1 MRALLAALFV
11 CLVALPAAAQAPEQE
26 QTPCPSPTSP
36 LSPGGITQGTLV
48 AKLRRHTTEAGCP
61 ATPQHQFSLKHT
73 EVDAEVS
80 GFLASVTVTQVFENP
95 YTEPLEALY
104 VFPLPEK
111 AAVDGM
117 ELVVGQ
123 RVIKGVIQT
132 REQARETYEK
142 AREEGKTAALLDQER
157 PNLFTQSVANILP
170 GEEIRVRI
178 HYVERLVYESGTY
191 SFNFP
196 MTVGP
201 RFIPGEPLTF
211 RQGEGTAPDTTA
223 VPDASRVTPP
233 VLPPE
238 SRSGHDIQLTVRLDA
253 GLPVHELRS
262 TSHDV
267 EVTREGP
274 SRGRVRLAAHD
285 RIPNK
290 TFTLQYR
297 VADALI
303 RPAVLVH
310 REPGAD
316 HGYFLLMLNPQLEP
330 KEQEVVP
337 RELYFV
343 LDTSCS
349 QSGLPIEKSK
359 AITAEALRHLHP
371 EDTFQILN
379 FDTSVTKFAP
389 GAVPATRENVEQALA
404 YVANFWGGGGTDVRI
419 AAQEAMVPENDPA
432 RLRMVMFFTDGLIG
446 GDDYVLGTLQEH
458 LREETRVFSIGVGND
473 VNRYLVA
480 KMGEVGRGS
489 STFVNLHRPEEEVAR
504 EFEERIRG
512 PVLTS
517 LRVDTDGLPVTDV
530 YPRVVGD
537 LFSGQPLFVIGK
549 FHGTGEGLVRVTGRV
564 RGQERRF
571 EVPVRFPEVAPE
583 NGALKSLWARQRIE
597 ELTVQGYRGETP
609 EVVQGITQTALQY
622 GLMSKYTSFVAVEQ
636 VVRVQPGGE
645 SVKEVVPVELPEGT
659 SYAGVFGELSREE
672 IPPGDPIISVV
683 APRSAKRVTAY
694 FPFGLVKPL
703 TFDPVTRM
711 WRGRFLVPLEVRD
724 GYYDVVIA
732 AELKDGTVRRR
743 EVRYRLDSKGNDIEV
758 TLSARELTP
767 GGVLKLEVDA
777 VEETKEV
784 SVYSELFG
792 EDQHLLETKDGLRF
806 GKELTVP
813 AQVAPGEY
821 ELVLVAR
828 DPAGN
833 RFEHREKVRVV
844 LSVGE

>member
-11 CLVALPAAAQAPEQE
+11 CLLGLSASAQDAQAP
-26 QTPCPSPTSP
+26 CPAPLSP
-36 LSPGGITQGTLV
+36 LSKGAVTQGTLV
-48 AKLRRHTTEAGCP
+48 AKLRRHANDAGCP
-61 ATPQHQFSLKHT
+61 DTAPHTFSLKHT
-73 EVDAEVS
+73 DVDAEVS

-132 REQARETYEK
+132 REQARQTYEK

-157 PNLFTQSVANILP
+157 ANVFTQSVANILP

-201 RFIPGEPLTF
+201 RFIPGEALSF

-223 VPDASRVTPP
+223 VPDASRISPP

-238 SRSGHDIQLTVRLDA
+238 ARSGHDIQLTVRLDA

-267 EVTREGP
+267 VVTREGP
-274 SRGRVRLAAHD
+274 SRARVQLAAHD
-285 RIPNK
+285 TIPNK
-290 TFTLQYR
+290 TFTLQYQ

-310 REPGAD
+310 RDPGAD
-316 HGYFLLMLNPQLEP
+316 EGYFLVLLNPQLSPSE
-330 KEQEVVP
+330 KEVVP

-359 AITAEALRHLHP
+359 AITAEVLRHLNP
-371 EDTFQILN
+371 EDTFQVLN
-379 FDTSVTKFAP
+379 FDTKVTKFAP
-389 GAVPATRENVEQALA
+389 GAVPATAENVQRALP
-404 YVANFWGGGGTDVRI
+404 YVANFWGGGGTDVRV
-419 AAQEAMVPENDPA
+419 AAQEAMVPANDPA

-446 GDDYVLGTLQEH
+446 GDDAVLGTLQEH
-458 LREETRVFSIGVGND
+458 LREETRIFALGVGND
-473 VNRYLVA
+473 VNRYLVT
-480 KMGEVGRGS
+480 KMGEVGRGTS
-489 STFVNLHRPEEEVAR
+489 SFVNLHRPEEEVAR
-504 EFEERIRG
+504 EFETRIRG

-517 LRVDTDGLPVTDV
+517 IRVNTDGLPVTDV

-537 LFSGQPLFVIGK
+537 LFSGQPLFLIGR
-549 FHGTGEGLVRVTGRV
+549 FHGTGEGVLRLTGRV

-571 EVPVRFPEVAPE
+571 EVPIHFPESAPE
-583 NGALKSLWARQRIE
+583 HASLKSLWARQRIE

-609 EVVQGITQTALQY
+609 EVVQGITETALRY
-622 GLMSKYTSFVAVEQ
+622 GLMSKYTSFVAVEE
-636 VVRVQPGGE
+636 VVRTQPGVE
-645 SVKEVVPVELPEGT
+645 PLKEMVPVRLPDGT

-683 APRSAKRVTAY
+683 APKDAKRVTAY

-703 TFDPVTRM
+703 AYDVVTRM
-711 WRGRFLVPLEVRD
+711 WRGRFLVPLEVQD
-724 GYYDVVIA
+724 GWYDVVVA
-732 AELKDGTVRRR
+732 VELKDGTVHRR
-743 EVRYRLDSKGNDIEV
+743 EVRYRLDSKGNDFEV
-758 TLSARELTP
+758 TLSARDVAP
-767 GGVLKLEVDA
+767 GQALGLEADA
-777 VEETKEV
+777 VETTKEV

-792 EDQHLLETKDGLRF
+792 EDQLQLDTQDGVRF
-806 GKELTVP
+806 QRELKVP
-813 AQVAPGEY
+813 ADAKPGEY
-821 ELVLVAR
+821 ELVFVAR

-833 RFEHREKVRVV
+833 RFERREKVRVMLTV
-844 LSVGE
+844 NP

>member
-11 CLVALPAAAQAPEQE
+11 CLLAAPAAAQAP
-26 QTPCPSPTSP
+26 CPEPTSP
-36 LSPGGITQGTLV
+36 LSPGAISQGTLV
-48 AKLRRHTTEAGCP
+48 AKLRRHATEAGCP
-61 ATPQHQFSLKHT
+61 EAAPQQFSLKHT

-95 YTEPLEALY
+95 YTQPLEALY

-111 AAVDGM
+111 AAVDAM
-117 ELVVGQ
+117 ELVVGE

-132 REQARETYEK
+132 REKARETYEK
-142 AREEGKTAALLDQER
+142 AREEGRTAALLDQER

-170 GEEIRVRI
+170 GEQIRVRI
-178 HYVERLVYESGTY
+178 HYVERLVYESGSY

-201 RFIPGEPLTF
+201 RFIPGEALTF

-223 VPDASRVTPP
+223 VPDASRITPP

-238 SRSGHDIQLTVRLDA
+238 VRSGHDLQLTVRLDA
-253 GLPVHELRS
+253 GLPVHDLRS
-262 TSHDV
+262 PSHDV
-267 EVTREGP
+267 EVRREGP
-274 SRGRVRLAAHD
+274 SRAQVKLAAHD

-316 HGYFLLMLNPQLEP
+316 EGYFLVMLNPQLDP
-330 KEQEVVP
+330 KEKEVVP

-359 AITAEALRHLHP
+359 AATAEALRHLHP

-389 GAVPATRENVEQALA
+389 GAVPATRENVERAQE
-404 YVANFWGGGGTDVRI
+404 YVAHFWGGGGTDVRV
-419 AAQEAMVPENDPA
+419 AAQEAMVPPNDPA

-446 GDDYVLGTLQEH
+446 GDDEVLGTLQRH
-458 LREETRVFSIGVGND
+458 LREETRIFAVGVGND
-473 VNRYLVA
+473 VNRYLVT
-480 KMGEVGRGS
+480 KMGEVGRGT
-489 STFVNLHRPEEEVAR
+489 STFVNLNRPEAEVAS
-504 EFEERIRG
+504 EFETRIRG

-517 LRVDTDGLPVTDV
+517 VRVDTEGLPVSEV
-530 YPRVVGD
+530 YPRGVGD
-537 LFSGQPLFVIGK
+537 LFSGQPMFLIGK
-549 FHGTGEGLVRVTGRV
+549 FHGTGEGLIRISGRV
-564 RGQERRF
+564 RGVERRF
-571 EVPVRFPEVAPE
+571 EVPVRFPEAAPE
-583 NGALKSLWARQRIE
+583 HASLKSLWARQRIE
-597 ELTVQGYRGETP
+597 ELTVQGYRGETE

-622 GLMSKYTSFVAVEQ
+622 HLMSKYTSFVAVEQ
-636 VVRVQPGGE
+636 VVRTEPGGE
-645 SVKEVVPVELPEGT
+645 TVREMVPVQLPEGT
-659 SYAGVFGELSREE
+659 SYEGVFGELSREE

-694 FPFGLVKPL
+694 FPFGLVKTL

-758 TLSARELTP
+758 ELSARELSP
-767 GGVLKLEVDA
+767 GGVLRMEVDA
-777 VEETKEV
+777 VEATKEV
-784 SVYSELFG
+784 SVYSELLG
-792 EDQHLLETKDGLRF
+792 EEQHLLETRDGLRF
-806 GKELTVP
+806 VREFSVP
-813 AQVAPGEY
+813 GEVAPGEY
-821 ELVLVAR
+821 ELVIVAR

-833 RFEHREKVRVV
+833 RFERREKVRVT
-844 LSVGE
+844 LTVGE